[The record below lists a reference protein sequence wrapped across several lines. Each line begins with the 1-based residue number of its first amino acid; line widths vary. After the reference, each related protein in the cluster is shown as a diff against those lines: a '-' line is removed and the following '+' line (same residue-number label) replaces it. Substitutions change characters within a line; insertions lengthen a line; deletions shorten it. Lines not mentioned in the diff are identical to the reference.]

1 MDIRDVPN
9 KYKKY
14 QKSGGS
20 SLKFKKIILILCAI
34 ALIGSVSVTVYAA
47 SADGGKNNR
56 DNPTKSVL
64 GFKSTQFNKDAESG
78 LTDEQKSEMEAKRIE
93 MQEDM
98 KARLAQDLADG
109 KITQEQ
115 YDERIAAIENGEM
128 PGMRGGRSGFC
139 GEMPELTDE
148 QKAEMEAKKAGMLE
162 EMKTRL
168 AQELA
173 DGKITQEQY
182 DERIAAVENG
192 KMHGMRG
199 GKQGFNGEMPEL
211 TDEQKA
217 EMEAKRSEMQG
228 SSYTPGFG
236 RGSKGDSEHSQG
248 MREVRGNGN

>member
-1 MDIRDVPN
+1 M
-9 KYKKY
+9 
-14 QKSGGS
+14 
-20 SLKFKKIILILCAI
+20 KFKKIILVLCAI

-47 SADGGKNNR
+47 TADGGINNR
-56 DNPTKSVL
+56 DNPSKPVM
-64 GFKSTQFNKDAESG
+64 GFKSIRINKDAESG
-78 LTDEQKSEMEAKRIE
+78 LTDEQKSEMDAKRTE

-98 KARLAQDLADG
+98 KARLTQDLADG

-115 YDERIAAIENGEM
+115 YDERMAAVENGEM
-128 PGMRGGRSGFC
+128 HGMRGGRSGFC

-148 QKAEMEAKKAGMLE
+148 QKAEMEAKKAEMQE
-162 EMKTRL
+162 EMKARL
-168 AQELA
+168 AHDLA

-199 GKQGFNGEMPEL
+199 GKPGFNGEMPEL

-217 EMEAKRSEMQG
+217 EMEAKRTEMQG
-228 SSYTPGFG
+228 SSNTPGFG
-236 RGSKGDSEHSQG
+236 RGLKGDSERSQG